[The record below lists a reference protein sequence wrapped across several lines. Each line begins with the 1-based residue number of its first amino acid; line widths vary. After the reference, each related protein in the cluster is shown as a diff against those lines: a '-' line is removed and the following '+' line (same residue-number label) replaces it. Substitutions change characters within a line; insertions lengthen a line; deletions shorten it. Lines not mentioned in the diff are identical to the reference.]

1 MMSGKISCFFKII
14 LITVILMAEFG
25 CGNINANNSQVK
37 PTISNDLVKTD
48 RALEQGK
55 VDMSSEKRTSDADTL
70 QKVEN
75 KKTEETRDALQVKT
89 QEYDYRNGNKYLM
102 QYQNQSVVKQI
113 ILVEQS
119 ASEFSVA
126 KLFLLIKGENGIWK
140 EVLQCKAYLGKNGI
154 DKQREGD
161 VRTPTGDFGMT
172 MAFGAKEDPGSLVP
186 YTKLTNTMYLCGDRE
201 YYNQFIDVS
210 KVNHTCSGN
219 SEHLLS
225 YVPQYN
231 YALFFD
237 YNKENVYGKGSAIFL
252 HCFGNYPYTMGCVAV
267 AEENMIKILRTV
279 DRNARICIYP
289 FQ

>member
-1 MMSGKISCFFKII
+1 MMSRKIDCFFKII
-14 LITVILMAEFG
+14 LIAVVLMAEFG
-25 CGNINANNSQVK
+25 CGNINAKNSQVK
-37 PTISNDLVKTD
+37 PTISNVPVKTD

-55 VDMSSEKRTSDADTL
+55 VDTSSEKSKTDADTL

-75 KKTEETRDALQVKT
+75 KKTEETRDALLVKT

-102 QYQNQSVVKQI
+102 QYQNQSEVKQI

-126 KLFLLIKGENGIWK
+126 KLFLIIKSESGIWK
-140 EVLQCKAYLGKNGI
+140 EILQCKAYLGKNGI

-161 VRTPTGDFGMT
+161 VRTPTGDFGML
-172 MAFGAKEDPGSLVP
+172 MAFGAKDDPGSLVP

-201 YYNQFIDVS
+201 YYNQFVDVS
-210 KVNHTCSGN
+210 KIKHTCSGN

-225 YVPQYN
+225 YIPQYN

-237 YNKENVYGKGSAIFL
+237 YNKDNVYGKGSAIFL

-267 AEENMIKILRTV
+267 AEENMIKILRMV